1 MLLKNKTSGGVIN
14 RDYRT
19 SDLLAAAQFAAVLID
34 SIKTSYITDATLSVG
49 SGWQN
54 YMDSDSSR

>member
-1 MLLKNKTSGGVIN
+1 MLNKNKIAGGVIN
-14 RDYRT
+14 PDYRT
-19 SDLLAAAQFAAVLID
+19 SDVLAAAQFASVLID
-34 SIKTSYITDATLSVG
+34 SVKKSYITDAILSVG